1 MPGLFR
7 PAIAFDSCVLGSKVS
22 KVCAATPVSI
32 CFIFNFVYVS
42 VCRYM
47 LMSAGAQGGQKRA
60 C

>member
-1 MPGLFR
+1 
-7 PAIAFDSCVLGSKVS
+7 VS
-22 KVCAATPVSI
+22 KVCAATPGSI